1 MSYKQRFY
9 SQLQKIVL
17 KIYTIMIATQ
27 IYPTMTA
34 AKIAPRTASSLDQ
47 ACARLKSAGMR
58 ITQPRIAIINALI
71 KRGQP
76 ASIEQVH
83 TDLAD
88 SSCDL
93 VTVYRCLAVF
103 EELGFVR
110 RSFLHNGTALYEIN
124 LNGTNHYHV
133 VCKDTH
139 RVEEIDAETTTELR
153 RSIKQIE
160 DMLKNR
166 GYSDV
171 THVVEFFGVSSP
183 SNRKSSEASAAR

>member
-1 MSYKQRFY
+1 MLFKQRFY
-9 SQLQKIVL
+9 SQLQKIML

-34 AKIAPRTASSLDQ
+34 AKIAPRTASALDQ

-71 KRGQP
+71 KRAQP

-124 LNGTNHYHV
+124 LNGTNHYHI

-139 RVEEIDAETTTELR
+139 RVEEIDAEATSELR
-153 RSIKQIE
+153 RAIKQIE
-160 DMLKNR
+160 DLLKNR
-166 GYSDV
+166 GYNDV
-171 THVVEFFGVSSP
+171 THVVEFFGVST

>member
-1 MSYKQRFY
+1 
-9 SQLQKIVL
+9 
-17 KIYTIMIATQ
+17 MIATQ

-34 AKIAPRTASSLDQ
+34 AKTSPRTTSALEQ

-71 KRGQP
+71 KRAQP

-110 RSFLHNGTALYEIN
+110 RSFLHNGTGLYEIN
-124 LNGTNHYHV
+124 LNGTNHYHI

-153 RSIKQIE
+153 RVVKQIE
-160 DMLKNR
+160 DVLKNR
-166 GYSDV
+166 GYNDV
-171 THVVEFFGVSSP
+171 THVVEFFGVSTSTQ
-183 SNRKSSEASAAR
+183 KSSEASAAR

>member
-1 MSYKQRFY
+1 
-9 SQLQKIVL
+9 
-17 KIYTIMIATQ
+17 MIATQ
-27 IYPTMTA
+27 IYPSMTG
-34 AKIAPRTASSLDQ
+34 AKISPKTTSALDQ
-47 ACARLKSAGMR
+47 ACARLKSAGLR

-71 KRGQP
+71 KRAQP

-124 LNGTNHYHV
+124 LNGTNHYHI

-139 RVEEIDAETTTELR
+139 RVEEIDADTTGELR
-153 RSIKQIE
+153 RVIKQLE

-171 THVVEFFGVSSP
+171 SHVVEFFGVSP
-183 SNRKSSEASAAR
+183 ANRKSSEASAAR

>member
-1 MSYKQRFY
+1 MSFKQRFY
-9 SQLQKIVL
+9 SQLQKIML

-34 AKIAPRTASSLDQ
+34 AKIAPRTVSALDQ

-71 KRGQP
+71 KRAQP

-124 LNGTNHYHV
+124 LNGTNHYHI

-139 RVEEIDAETTTELR
+139 RVEEIDAEATSELR
-153 RSIKQIE
+153 RAIKQIE
-160 DMLKNR
+160 DLLKNR
-166 GYSDV
+166 GYNDV
-171 THVVEFFGVSSP
+171 THVVEFFGVST

>member
-1 MSYKQRFY
+1 M
-9 SQLQKIVL
+9 L

-27 IYPTMTA
+27 IYPTMTG
-34 AKIAPRTASSLDQ
+34 AKISTNKTTSALDQ
-47 ACARLKSAGMR
+47 ACARLKSAGLR
-58 ITQPRIAIINALI
+58 ITQPRIAIINALV
-71 KRGQP
+71 KRSQP
-76 ASIEQVH
+76 ASIEQLH
-83 TDLAD
+83 ADLAD

-133 VCKDTH
+133 VCKDTQ
-139 RVEEIDAETTTELR
+139 RVEEVDSETASELR
-153 RSIKQIE
+153 RAVKQVE
-160 DMLKNR
+160 DVLKNR

-171 THVVEFFGVSSP
+171 THVVEFFGISP
-183 SNRKSSEASAAR
+183 AGRKSSEASAAK

>member
-9 SQLQKIVL
+9 SQLQKIML

-34 AKIAPRTASSLDQ
+34 AKIAPRTASALDQ

-71 KRGQP
+71 KRAQP

-124 LNGTNHYHV
+124 LNGTNHYHI
-133 VCKDTH
+133 VCKDTQ

-153 RSIKQIE
+153 RAIKQIE

-166 GYSDV
+166 GYNDV
-171 THVVEFFGVSSP
+171 THVVEFFGVSS

>member
-1 MSYKQRFY
+1 MS
-9 SQLQKIVL
+9 KIN
-17 KIYTIMIATQ
+17 TIMIATH
-27 IYPTMTA
+27 IYPSMLGATMGPKTTSA
-34 AKIAPRTASSLDQ
+34 LDQ

-71 KRGQP
+71 KRAHP

-83 TDLAD
+83 ADLAD

-124 LNGTNHYHV
+124 LNGTDHYHI

-139 RVEEIDAETTTELR
+139 QVEEIDAETANELR
-153 RSIKQIE
+153 RVIKQVE
-160 DMLKNR
+160 DVLKNR
-166 GYSDV
+166 GYRDM
-171 THVVEFFGVSSP
+171 THVVEFFGVSP
-183 SNRKSSEASAAR
+183 ANRKSPEASAAG

>member
-1 MSYKQRFY
+1 M
-9 SQLQKIVL
+9 L

-27 IYPTMTA
+27 IYPTMTG
-34 AKIAPRTASSLDQ
+34 AKISPKTASALDQ

-58 ITQPRIAIINALI
+58 ITQPRISIINALI
-71 KRGQP
+71 KRAQP

-83 TDLAD
+83 TDLSD

-124 LNGTNHYHV
+124 LNGTNHYHI

-139 RVEEIDAETTTELR
+139 RVEEIDADTTTELR
-153 RSIKQIE
+153 RVVKQIE
-160 DMLKNR
+160 DTLKSR
-166 GYSDV
+166 GYNDV
-171 THVVEFFGVSSP
+171 THVVEFFGVSSS

>member
-1 MSYKQRFY
+1 M
-9 SQLQKIVL
+9 L
-17 KIYTIMIATQ
+17 KINSIMIATQ
-27 IYPTMTA
+27 IYPSMTG
-34 AKIAPRTASSLDQ
+34 AKIAPKVTSALDQ
-47 ACARLKSAGMR
+47 ACARLKSAGLR
-58 ITQPRIAIINALI
+58 ITQPRIAILNALI
-71 KRGQP
+71 KRAQP

-124 LNGTNHYHV
+124 LNGTNHYHI

-139 RVEEIDAETTTELR
+139 RVEEIDGETASELR
-153 RSIKQIE
+153 RVIKQIE
-160 DMLKNR
+160 DVLKNR
-166 GYSDV
+166 GYNDV
-171 THVVEFFGVSSP
+171 THVVEFFGVSP
-183 SNRKSSEASAAR
+183 SNRKNSEASAAR

>member
-1 MSYKQRFY
+1 
-9 SQLQKIVL
+9 
-17 KIYTIMIATQ
+17 MIATQ
-27 IYPTMTA
+27 IYPSMTG
-34 AKIAPRTASSLDQ
+34 AKIAPKVTSALDQ
-47 ACARLKSAGMR
+47 ACARLKSAGLR
-58 ITQPRIAIINALI
+58 ITQPRIAILNALI
-71 KRGQP
+71 KRAQP

-124 LNGTNHYHV
+124 LNGTNHYHI

-139 RVEEIDAETTTELR
+139 RVEEIDGETASELR
-153 RSIKQIE
+153 RVIKQIE
-160 DMLKNR
+160 EVLKNR
-166 GYSDV
+166 GYNDV
-171 THVVEFFGVSSP
+171 THVVEFFGISP
-183 SNRKSSEASAAR
+183 SNRKNSEASAAR